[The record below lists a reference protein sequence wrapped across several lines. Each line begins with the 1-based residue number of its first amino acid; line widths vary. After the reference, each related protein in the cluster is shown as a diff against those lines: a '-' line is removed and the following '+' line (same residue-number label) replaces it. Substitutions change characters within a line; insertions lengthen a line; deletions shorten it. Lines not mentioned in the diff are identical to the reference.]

1 MFALSTNNNHTQTP
15 NIMNYKVSSLFA
27 VAIAFFSSTA
37 SAAMNTA
44 VTSADATVCVQ
55 MDLGENV
62 AEGAITMSAA
72 VLLPDGTT
80 TRKTKTFRNMQSA
93 VDGYVKFVSTL
104 PYGSTL
110 IRVQFTDEYGQVV
123 FAAQG

>member
-1 MFALSTNNNHTQTP
+1 MFALSTNNNHTKTP
-15 NIMNYKVSSLFA
+15 NIMNYSVSSLFA
-27 VAIAFFSSTA
+27 IAIAFFSFTA

-44 VTSADATVCVQ
+44 ANSADANVCVQ
-55 MDLGENV
+55 MDLTESV
-62 AEGAITMSAA
+62 ADGAITMSAA

-80 TRKTKTFRNMQSA
+80 SRKTKTFRSMQSA
-93 VDGYVKFVSTL
+93 VEGYVKFVSTL

-110 IRVQFTDEYGQVV
+110 IRVQFTDEFGQVV

>member
-1 MFALSTNNNHTQTP
+1 MFALSTNNNHTQIP
-15 NIMNYKVSSLFA
+15 NIMNYKVSFLFA
-27 VAIAFFSSTA
+27 VAIAFFSFTA

-44 VTSADATVCVQ
+44 VTSADATVSVQ

>member
-1 MFALSTNNNHTQTP
+1 
-15 NIMNYKVSSLFA
+15 MNYTASSLFA
-27 VAIAFFSSTA
+27 AAIVFFSFNA

-44 VTSADATVCVQ
+44 TSSAEVNAMAQ
-55 MDLGENV
+55 MDLTENV

-80 TRKTKTFRNMQSA
+80 TRKTKTFRSMQSA

-110 IRVQFTDEYGQVV
+110 IRVQFTDESGQIV